1 MTNKILKDEMLSEE
15 QLGLVAGGTAAENR
29 VDVAFFHRL
38 GYDMTRTGIAAAY
51 IENGVNYFG
60 NSNSSNYYSLKV
72 KGEWCKHPHFV
83 ALGYVLSKS
92 LITAEKIL
100 RLRSEDFF
108 QNVVILSALK
118 RIRSRKNF

>member
-72 KGEWCKHPHFV
+72 KGEWCKHPHFA
-83 ALGYVLSKS
+83 ALGYVLAQRHYPGFNGSWTNSYYVK
-92 LITAEKIL
+92 A
-100 RLRSEDFF
+100 F
-108 QNVVILSALK
+108 LK
-118 RIRSRKNF
+118 DYFGINNID